1 MRKPKNLDI
10 INRSFTVQAPN
21 FESKSVNFSKA
32 EFLKKVRDLASPKL
46 EDVLLEVAAG
56 TGACGR
62 YFAPLVQ
69 RVVCLDA
76 TDAMLRIGKQEAD
89 KDQLTNMVFVKGYA
103 EELPFP
109 DASFTIVLSR
119 LAFHHFTDP
128 AAIFSEM
135 VRVLKPGGKLIMI
148 DMEAAVEPL
157 RNIQGEIETLRDPSH
172 VRMLSKTEMLN
183 FFFKQDLIIEVNDTT
198 NIKQK
203 LDNWMALTQTPKHI
217 QSVIT
222 KRMKAEL
229 DGHAKTGFFPFVE
242 NGDIC
247 FYQKW
252 VTLIGIKKTEKCKD
266 SVGKEANRCRK

>member
-21 FESKSVNFSKA
+21 FESKSVHFSKV
-32 EFLKKVRDLASPKL
+32 EFLKKVTDLTSPNSQ
-46 EDVLLEVAAG
+46 DVLLEVAAG
-56 TGACGR
+56 TCACGR

-89 KDQLTNMVFVKGYA
+89 NEQLTNMVFVKGYA
-103 EELPFP
+103 EELPFL

-119 LAFHHFTDP
+119 LAFHHFTDST
-128 AAIFSEM
+128 AIFSEM

-172 VRMLSKTEMLN
+172 VRMLSKTEMQNL
-183 FFFKQDLIIEVNDTT
+183 FLKHDLMIEVNDTT
-198 NIKQK
+198 NIKQN
-203 LDNWMALTQTPKHI
+203 LDNWMALTQTPKQM
-217 QSVIT
+217 QSDIT
-222 KRMKAEL
+222 RRMQAEL
-229 DGHAKTGFFPFVE
+229 DGHMKTGFFPFVD

-252 VTLIGIKKTEKCKD
+252 VTLIGIKKLRNVRTQ
-266 SVGKEANRCRK
+266 